1 MQPITHFYI
10 LDFKENIVGMEKRK
24 CAMKKEI
31 RNKITVG
38 IFSVLLFGLAIGNQL
53 YPDKEFSQNENRIL
67 QKKPRFSVKSLLN
80 GTFGED
86 YESYLSDQ
94 FIGRDQWITL
104 KTNSDKALGKKE
116 INGVYFAKDGYLI
129 EKHTKDELD
138 PKQYKK
144 NVSRIKE
151 VTNTYTKLLGK
162 DHVRVMFA
170 PTASCILRDKLP
182 SFAPEDPQ
190 EDILNDLKK
199 SAKKGTFVD
208 LRPIMKKKK
217 NEYIYYRTD
226 HHWTT
231 LGAYYAYTEWAN
243 SVEIKPIPMNQWK
256 KENVSKDFLGTV
268 YSKVNQA
275 TKKDTI
281 QFWTRKSGEKY
292 EVVYDMGQKKS
303 NSLYERSYLKKKDKY
318 SAFLDGNHAL
328 TVIRNKKV
336 KNGKKL
342 LIVKDSYAHSFAPFI
357 ASHFEEVHLID
368 LRYFNMGISD
378 YVKQYKITDMLMLY
392 HAMSYATDIHTL
404 KLIR

>member
-1 MQPITHFYI
+1 
-10 LDFKENIVGMEKRK
+10 
-24 CAMKKEI
+24 MKN
-31 RNKITVG
+31 RNKITVALFG
-38 IFSVLLFGLAIGNQL
+38 ILLFGISISNQL
-53 YPDKEFSQNENRIL
+53 ISAKDFSEVENRQL
-67 QKKPRFSVKSLLN
+67 KQMPKLTANSLFS
-80 GTFGED
+80 GTFGKD
-86 YESYLSDQ
+86 YETYLSDQ
-94 FIGRDQWITL
+94 FIGRDQWISL
-104 KTNSDKALGKKE
+104 KTTSDRMMGKKE
-116 INGVYFAKDGYLI
+116 VNGVYFAKDDYLI
-129 EKHTKDELD
+129 EKHTKSELD
-138 PKQYKK
+138 SAQYKK
-144 NVSRIKE
+144 NIKRLKT
-151 VTNTYTKLLGK
+151 VTNTYTKLLGNG
-162 DHVRVMFA
+162 HVKVMFA
-170 PTASCILRDKLP
+170 PTASYILRDKLP

-243 SVEIKPIPMNQWK
+243 SVGIKPIPMNQWK
-256 KENVSKDFLGTV
+256 KENVSKEFLGTV

-275 TKKDTI
+275 TKKDAI

-328 TVIRNKKV
+328 TVIKNKKV

-342 LIVKDSYAHSFAPFI
+342 LIVKDSYAHSFAPFV

-368 LRYFNMGISD
+368 LRYFNMGIRD
-378 YVKQYKITDMLMLY
+378 YVKQYKITDMLILY